1 MQTDN
6 KTKEN
11 YIEIRFCQK
20 ILSPVFAVS
29 RSKQIW
35 KEVFF
40 MMDPNHFN
48 YHGQLEDNKN
58 KNALKWAFIL
68 ITGFMM
74 VEVAGGLIT
83 NSLAL
88 LSDAGHMLTDS
99 LSLGFSL
106 LALIIGQ
113 KEANSKKTYG
123 YRRIEIF
130 AALLNGMTLIGIAL
144 IIVVEAIHRITA
156 PPEIASTGM
165 LIVAVIG
172 LLVNIAVAFILNR
185 GKGDNLNVKSAF
197 LHVLGDMLGSVGA
210 ITAALIILFF
220 GWKLADPIASMI
232 VAAVISTS
240 GFRVVRESFN
250 IFMEAA
256 PRELSTLI
264 IREKLLEIEEV
275 VDVADLHL
283 WLITSDYPS
292 FTCHVVVAQDADEQA
307 VLRKIQKMLHDEFSL
322 HHMTI
327 QIEKR

>member
-11 YIEIRFCQK
+11 IEIRFCQK

>member
-1 MQTDN
+1 
-6 KTKEN
+6 
-11 YIEIRFCQK
+11 
-20 ILSPVFAVS
+20 
-29 RSKQIW
+29 
-35 KEVFF
+35 
-40 MMDPNHFN
+40 MDPNHFN

>member
-1 MQTDN
+1 
-6 KTKEN
+6 
-11 YIEIRFCQK
+11 
-20 ILSPVFAVS
+20 
-29 RSKQIW
+29 
-35 KEVFF
+35 